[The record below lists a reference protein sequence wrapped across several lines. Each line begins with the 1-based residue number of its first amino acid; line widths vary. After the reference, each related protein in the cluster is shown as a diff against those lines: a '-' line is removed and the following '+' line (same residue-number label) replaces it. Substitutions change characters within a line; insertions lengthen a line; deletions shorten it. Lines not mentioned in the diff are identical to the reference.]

1 MIGNKLS
8 EGKVSPVTETTI
20 KAPAKQKPRRK
31 KRHILRSILIS
42 LLVLAVLAAGAL
54 YAYEALRQ
62 KYTVTYTGYTAATG
76 SISNALSFSG
86 SLQLIDNKTYTA
98 GRDTT
103 VRAVYVSVGDDV
115 KEGDRLMRL
124 ANGETIKADFDGRVN
139 TLNVEAGDSVTGAVN
154 ADGVANASATS
165 LMQVADFAHLKVSIR
180 VDEYDIAS
188 VSVGQA
194 CRVTA
199 TATEKQF
206 DSKIASIDYISASSG
221 NVAYYTATAYVDVD
235 PNEGVYPGM
244 QVTVTVP
251 QEEAENVVVLNMNAL
266 SFDETNSAFV
276 FMMGEDGAMTAVPVE
291 VGVSN
296 GSYVEI
302 RSGLNGGDTVYAE
315 TQVETS
321 ASGLAGLMQNMFG
334 GQQIMPGEG
343 GFNRQNRTNTNTD
356 RDFSNFPGGGNMPS
370 GGFGGGGR

>member
-1 MIGNKLS
+1 MIGNKPS

-31 KRHILRSILIS
+31 KRHILRNLLIF
-42 LLVLAVLAAGAL
+42 LLVAAVLAAGGL
-54 YAYEALRQ
+54 YAYETLRE
-62 KYTVTYTGYTAATG
+62 KYTVTYTGYTATTG

-86 SLQLIDNKTYTA
+86 SLQLIDSKTYTA
-98 GRDTT
+98 GSDTT
-103 VRAVYVSVGDDV
+103 VRAVYVAVGDDV
-115 KEGDRLMRL
+115 KEGDRLIRL
-124 ANGETIKADFDGRVN
+124 ANGETLRADFDGRVN
-139 TLNVEAGDSVTGAVN
+139 TLGVEAGDSVTGSVT
-154 ADGVANASATS
+154 ADGASNASATS

-188 VSVGQA
+188 VFVGQA

-206 DSKIASIDYISASSG
+206 ESEIASIDYISASSG

-235 PNEGVYPGM
+235 PKEGVYPGM

-266 SFDETNSAFV
+266 SFDEKNSAFV
-276 FMMGEDGAMTAVPVE
+276 YRMGEDGAMTPSPVE

-302 RSGLNGGDTVYAE
+302 RSGLNSGDTVYAE
-315 TQVETS
+315 TRVEAGAT
-321 ASGLAGLMQNMFG
+321 GLAGLMQSMFG
-334 GQQIMPGEG
+334 GQRIMPGAG
-343 GFNRQNRTNTNTD
+343 GFNNRQNRTNTNTN
-356 RDFSNFPGGGNMPS
+356 RDFGNMP

>member
-1 MIGNKLS
+1 M
-8 EGKVSPVTETTI
+8 TETTT
-20 KAPAKQKPRRK
+20 KAPARPRRK
-31 KRHILRSILIS
+31 KRHILRKILIFM
-42 LLVLAVLAAGAL
+42 LVLALLAGGAL

-86 SLQLIDNKTYTA
+86 SLQLIDSKTYTA
-98 GRDTT
+98 SSDTT

-124 ANGETIKADFDGRVN
+124 ANGETIKAGFDGRVN
-139 TLNVEAGDSVTGAVN
+139 TLNVEAGDSVTGLVN
-154 ADGVANASATS
+154 ADGVANSSATS
-165 LMQVADFAHLKVSIR
+165 LMQVADFAHMKVSIR

-188 VSVGQA
+188 VAVGQA

-206 DSKIASIDYISASSG
+206 DSTIASIDYISASSG

-235 PNEGVYPGM
+235 PDEGVYPGM

-251 QEEAENVVVLNMNAL
+251 QEEAQNVVVLSMNAL

-276 FMMGEDGAMTAVPVE
+276 YTMGEDGAMTPVPVE

-302 RSGLNGGDTVYAE
+302 RRGLNSGDTVYAE
-315 TQVETS
+315 TKVEAAAT
-321 ASGLAGLMQNMFG
+321 GLAGLMQSMFG
-334 GQQIMPGEG
+334 GQRVLPGAG
-343 GFNRQNRTNTNTD
+343 GYTNRQNRQNNTD
-356 RDFSNFPGGGNMPS
+356 RNFNNMP

>member
-1 MIGNKLS
+1 M
-8 EGKVSPVTETTI
+8 TETTT
-20 KAPAKQKPRRK
+20 KAPARPRRK
-31 KRHILRSILIS
+31 KRHILRKILIF
-42 LLVLAVLAAGAL
+42 LLVLALLAGGAL

-62 KYTVTYTGYTAATG
+62 KYTVTYTGYTTATG

-86 SLQLIDNKTYTA
+86 SLQLIDSKTYTA
-98 GRDTT
+98 SSDTT

-115 KEGDRLMRL
+115 KAGDRLMRL

-139 TLNVEAGDSVTGAVN
+139 TLNVEAGDSVTGT
-154 ADGVANASATS
+154 TS
-165 LMQVADFAHLKVSIR
+165 LVQVADFAHMKVSIR

-188 VSVGQA
+188 VAVGQA

-206 DSKIASIDYISASSG
+206 DSTIASIDYISASSG
-221 NVAYYTATAYVDVD
+221 NVAYYTATAYVDVNPD
-235 PNEGVYPGM
+235 EGVYPGM

-251 QEEAENVVVLNMNAL
+251 QEEAQNVVVLSMNAL
-266 SFDETNSAFV
+266 SFDERNSAFV
-276 FMMGEDGAMTAVPVE
+276 YTMGEDGAMVPTPVE

-302 RSGLNGGDTVYAE
+302 RSGLNSGDTVYAE
-315 TQVETS
+315 TKTEAAAT
-321 ASGLAGLMQNMFG
+321 GFAGLMQSVFG
-334 GQQIMPGEG
+334 GQRIMPGAG
-343 GFNRQNRTNTNTD
+343 GFTNRQNRTNNNTD
-356 RDFSNFPGGGNMPS
+356 RNFNNMP